1 MASADK
7 WSPDEVAANLYQIG
21 LGKYGRTFVEN
32 GINGKALFALD
43 DLTLRNL
50 GMSVNHRTQFSQW
63 VGGLKRPRQGGPAV
77 GRPAA
82 QPARNSSPRYPTKPP
97 VKVPQVNTRASAR
110 PSNSNNRLFTQSL
123 RKPVPRDEWVER
135 RPVQTGA
142 QRYGHV
148 EEEFDIR
155 ELAFTPMA
163 PVKTI
168 PKRIPIRPRRGAKF
182 NVPEDGST
190 DNRVQCR
197 FCGRNF
203 AADRIAVHEGICCR
217 CSKPRRVFNSQRQ
230 RLAGTGATGYSRM
243 APPPKVEIRGEP
255 SYRVEHE
262 RLVALLRAAR
272 GAKVSKKMRQL
283 IDEAPSRD
291 YREECPYCGRRFGP
305 EQLERHRRSCMG
317 SGMPSRARVNMS
329 TCSASK
335 KNMARTAGRRR
346 Y

>member
-1 MASADK
+1 MASVDK

-43 DLTLRNL
+43 DMTLRNL
-50 GMSVNHRTQFSQW
+50 GMSVNHRSQFTSW
-63 VGGLKRPRQGGPAV
+63 VGGLKRPRQTTAASPAPAP
-77 GRPAA
+77 RPV
-82 QPARNSSPRYPTKPP
+82 PARTSSPRFPAKPP
-97 VKVPQVNTRASAR
+97 VKVPQVRQPAR
-110 PSNSNNRLFTQSL
+110 NSNNRLFTQSL

-163 PVKTI
+163 QVKSI

-230 RLAGTGATGYSRM
+230 RLAGTGATGYSRYA
-243 APPPKVEIRGEP
+243 APPRVEVRGEP

-272 GAKVSKKMRQL
+272 GAKVSKKMQML

-291 YREECPYCGRRFGP
+291 TREECPYCGRRFGP

-317 SGMPSRARVNMS
+317 SLPSNGRVTMT
-329 TCSASK
+329 TCKASK
-335 KNMARTAGRRR
+335 RNMARTTARRR
-346 Y
+346 F